1 MEDIQYKKFYRKAD
15 KHLNGKIEAE
25 HGKRNNHKMK
35 PYFVLQYLLKN
46 SDENHTKSAYDI
58 MGFLEENGIVAERRS
73 VYRDIEEI
81 NKANL
86 IIQEDYTV
94 DEAEEILAE
103 DEYDEE
109 KLIVYDKSK
118 KGFYVKQR
126 HFDLND
132 IRLLAECIYS
142 SKFIAEGQAKRL
154 VDVVCDFVSDYQ
166 AEKIRHN
173 AFLTDRVKTN
183 NKGVLNNIAT
193 INEAMSTKIDGL
205 PHTPEKICFKYLK
218 YSISDMKQQVERRQG
233 EKYVVSPFALVIND
247 GNYYLLAFDDKSQK
261 LRTYRV
267 DRMKGVD
274 PYGEPRDGEE
284 VFKEIDLK
292 SYTQRVFSMYGG
304 EEKRITLKFITPL
317 LDAVVDRFGTKDV
330 HYAKSDERH
339 FTITAKVEISNQFFG
354 WLLGFGKRVQIV
366 SPPEVREEFAV
377 YLDKIREMY

>member
-58 MGFLEENGIVAERRS
+58 MGYLEENGIVAERRS

-86 IIQEDYTV
+86 IIQEDYTFK
-94 DEAEEILAE
+94 EAEEKLFE

-193 INEAMSTKIDGL
+193 INEAMSAKIDGL
-205 PHTPEKICFKYLK
+205 PHTPEKISLNCNIK
-218 YSISDMKQQVERRQG
+218 
-233 EKYVVSPFALVIND
+233 
-247 GNYYLLAFDDKSQK
+247 
-261 LRTYRV
+261 
-267 DRMKGVD
+267 
-274 PYGEPRDGEE
+274 
-284 VFKEIDLK
+284 
-292 SYTQRVFSMYGG
+292 
-304 EEKRITLKFITPL
+304 
-317 LDAVVDRFGTKDV
+317 
-330 HYAKSDERH
+330 
-339 FTITAKVEISNQFFG
+339 
-354 WLLGFGKRVQIV
+354 
-366 SPPEVREEFAV
+366 
-377 YLDKIREMY
+377 